1 MLRLTLTSAR
11 GHMVRFLLTAFS
23 VMLGVSFVAG
33 TFVLSDSIDVTLKG
47 LLSNSLKGVDV
58 TVRAIG
64 SGTGA
69 GISSGGTPATLPLS
83 LQQTLTA
90 VPGAARVVPDYQGSA
105 LIAGK
110 DGTAVGGSGGA
121 PGLGFAFRAD
131 SPAFTLVAG
140 RGPTGPGEVAVEKA
154 TLDKAKLAVG
164 DTTQVVI
171 GDRTRTALI
180 TGEVTFG
187 SLFGATAVLV
197 DEATARAAF
206 APDDTVPSF
215 SITAVPGITQTA
227 LRDAVT
233 AVLPATAE
241 AVIGATMQ
249 DESAASLKTGLGF
262 FTTFLLVFAGVALF
276 VGSFIIVNT
285 FSMLVAQRTRE
296 LALLRAVGASRA
308 QVLRMVLG
316 EAAVVGLVGSG
327 LGLGLGL
334 LIAAGAQAA
343 IRGFLG
349 ADIGTGL
356 PVHTATVVWSLLVGT
371 LVTVAA
377 AAIPARRAS
386 RTAPMAAMRADATI
400 TSKGLRLRGTLGAGM
415 LVTGAGLLLIG
426 IWRDDPLW
434 MLAGVGAVLTVLGM
448 LVAAPAAARPVV
460 RVITWPFERFGGVI
474 GRLARESA
482 LRVPRRTAS
491 TASALMIGL
500 ALIAAISVLAAS
512 VKASVVGT
520 VARDITADYVLTA
533 GAAAVPAPVGV
544 AVAALPGV
552 GSAARIGHVGLTA
565 GSFTTDAVAADA
577 GSLAQNFAL
586 QVSSGRLDALAR
598 DTALVDEL
606 TATAQGW
613 TVGTRLD
620 TTVGALTKQ
629 PVTVAGIFTAS
640 QAFSTHLI
648 ISRELYQD
656 AVPTGQQSD
665 DAVYVKA
672 VPGTDLT
679 ALRAELVTVAKP
691 YLVVSV
697 QDRQEFTDATGASV
711 DTRLNLL
718 YVLLLFSVIVAILG
732 IVNTLALSVV
742 ERTREIGLL
751 RAVGLRRRQ
760 LSEMITIEAI
770 ATAVFG
776 AVLGTVLGLGLGVAL
791 QHGLISQGV
800 DTLAVSWPMVTT
812 MIVASGLVGVLAA
825 VLPSVRAVRLDI
837 LTAIAADG

>member
-11 GHMVRFLLTAFS
+11 GHLVRFLLTAFS

-58 TVRAIG
+58 TVRAAG
-64 SGTGA
+64 SGTGSA
-69 GISSGGTPATLPLS
+69 ITSDLASTGLPLS
-83 LQQTLTA
+83 LEQALTA
-90 VPGAARVVPDYQGSA
+90 VPGAARVVPDYQGNA
-105 LIAGK
+105 LIAGR
-110 DGTAVGGSGGA
+110 DGTAVGGGGGA
-121 PGLGFAFRAD
+121 PGLGFAFRTD
-131 SPAFTLVAG
+131 SPAFTLVDG
-140 RGPTGPGEVAVEKA
+140 RGPAGPGEVAVERA
-154 TLDKAKLAVG
+154 TLGKAKLAVG

-171 GDRTRTALI
+171 GDQTRTVQI

-197 DEATARAAF
+197 DEATARTAF
-206 APDDTVPSF
+206 APDGTVPSF
-215 SITAVPGITQTA
+215 SITADPGITQTT

-233 AVLPATAE
+233 PVLPATAE
-241 AVIGATMQ
+241 AVTGATMQ
-249 DESAASLKTGLGF
+249 DESAATLKTGLSF

-296 LALLRAVGASRA
+296 LALLRAVGASRR
-308 QVLRMVLG
+308 QVLQMVLG

-349 ADIGTGL
+349 ADVGTGL
-356 PVHTATVVWSLLVGT
+356 PVHATTVLWSLLVGT
-371 LVTVAA
+371 LVTIAA

-386 RTAPMAAMRADATI
+386 RTAPMAAMRADPSI
-400 TSKGLRLRGTLGAGM
+400 TVKGLRLRGSVGAAM
-415 LVTGAGLLLIG
+415 LATGAVLLATG
-426 IWRDDPLW
+426 VWRDDPVW
-434 MLAGVGAVLTVLGM
+434 TLAAVGAVLTVLGL

-460 RVITWPFERFGGVI
+460 RVITWPFERFGGVVA
-474 GRLARESA
+474 RLARESA

-520 VARDITADYVLTA
+520 VARDITSDYVLTA
-533 GAAAVPAPVGV
+533 GTASVPQPVGAAVE
-544 AVAALPGV
+544 ALPGV
-552 GSAARIGHVGLTA
+552 GSAARIGHVDVTA
-565 GSFTTDAVAADA
+565 GAFTTSAVAVDA
-577 GSLAQNFAL
+577 ASLRQNFAL
-586 QVSSGRLDALAR
+586 QISSGRLDALAR
-598 DTALVDEL
+598 NTALVDEL

-613 TVGTRLD
+613 AVGTRLD
-620 TTVGALTKQ
+620 ATVGTLKQQ
-629 PVTVAGIFTAS
+629 PVTVAGIFKAS

-648 ISRELYQD
+648 VSRALYQD
-656 AVPTGQQSD
+656 AVAVSARSD
-665 DAVYVKA
+665 DAVYVRA
-672 VPGTDLT
+672 TPGTDLT
-679 ALRAELVTVAKP
+679 ALRAALVTVARP

-711 DTRLNLL
+711 DTRLSLL
-718 YVLLLFSVIVAILG
+718 YVLLLFSVIVAVLG
-732 IVNTLALSVV
+732 IINTLALSVV

-760 LSEMITIEAI
+760 LTEMITIEAI

-776 AVLGTVLGLGLGVAL
+776 ALLGTVLGLGLGVAL

-800 DTLAVSWPMVTT
+800 DTLAVSWPMVIV
-812 MIVASGLVGVLAA
+812 MIVASGGVGVLAA
-825 VLPSVRAVRLDI
+825 VLPSLRAVRLDV
-837 LTAIAADG
+837 LTAIATDG